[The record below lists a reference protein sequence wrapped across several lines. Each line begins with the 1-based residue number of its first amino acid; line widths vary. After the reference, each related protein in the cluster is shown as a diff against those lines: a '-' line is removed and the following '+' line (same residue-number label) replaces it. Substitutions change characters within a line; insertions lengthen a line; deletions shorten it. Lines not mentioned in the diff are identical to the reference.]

1 MMAMYRRERNEHE
14 QHINKK
20 CANLSFK
27 MYALSRLEWKAKEF
41 RNKFCDKYN
50 KNYTWIDRSDV

>member
-1 MMAMYRRERNEHE
+1 MAMYKGERNEHE

-41 RNKFCDKYN
+41 RNKFYDKYN
-50 KNYTWIDRSDV
+50 KNYT